1 MEIRSPAH
9 IIRVL
14 DPGGLNDVRTSQLGE
29 LTHFH
34 FRLSQ

>member
-1 MEIRSPAH
+1 MEIQSPAH

-14 DPGGLNDVRTSQLGE
+14 DPGGLNDVGTSHLGE

-34 FRLSQ
+34 FHLSQ